1 MGLWRSLWRY
11 LRRRPDDEWGRT
23 ETPGPA
29 YAWGP
34 PSPGYQPRSYDRPR
48 PRRKP
53 WMSFTLRALAVVL
66 VVFGLLGFVLYRAD
80 RAFRPSLAAIGE
92 MKARAMASQAM
103 NEALSQ
109 DVFADVRYDQLM
121 DVKMDPDGRRI
132 LLIQANAPELARVA
146 GRAQQQVWAKLQ
158 ELNGQPIRIPL
169 GQVFGWTLFG
179 NWGPTIPVSFHPVGA
194 AITDIRQVFQSGGIN
209 QTQHIIYAHT
219 EVTIRVLVPLVSRD
233 VAVSTNTFITAA
245 VLNGEVPSVY
255 LSGGAPGQALPPVLV
270 PGRPFD
276 PQSAV
281 SPAPA
286 LP

>member
-1 MGLWRSLWRY
+1 MGLWRTLWRN
-11 LRRRPDDEWGRT
+11 LRRRPDDDWGRVPA
-23 ETPGPA
+23 PGPA
-29 YAWGP
+29 YVWGP
-34 PSPGYQPRSYDRPR
+34 PAPGYQPRAYGRTRARRRP
-48 PRRKP
+48 
-53 WMSFTLRALAVVL
+53 WLSFTLRAVALVL
-66 VVFGLLGFVLYRAD
+66 TVFGLAGFVLYRAD

-92 MKARAMASQAM
+92 MKAKAMASQAM

-109 DVFADVRYDQLM
+109 DVFANVRYDQLM
-121 DVKMDPDGRRI
+121 DVTMDPDGRRI

-169 GQVFGWTLFG
+169 AQVFGWTLFG
-179 NWGPTIPVSFHPVGA
+179 SWGPSVPVSFHPVGA

-209 QTQHIIYAHT
+209 QTQHVIYAHT
-219 EVTIRVLVPLVSRD
+219 EVTIRVLVPLVSKD

-276 PQSAV
+276 PQGAV
-281 SPAPA
+281 APSTTV
-286 LP
+286 P